1 MKRELNQEYDTIGLA
16 SMQLECVVG
25 IHPHERITPQA
36 LHVALELHFERR
48 PNAFGTS
55 LTDSVDYSVV
65 AGEVA
70 FILQV
75 GKFRLLET
83 AAEALCHHLLSPAP
97 PDRPSRRPA
106 AVSIR
111 IQKPLALNG
120 AAEPWVGI
128 TRHADEVA
136 YGKEVNHFGEV
147 DILHENDDCGIY
159 LLRIPPGAKIPA
171 HYHVEMDEGE
181 LVVSDGLMLQNE
193 PVLPGIA
200 HIWPKNFVHE
210 YENPTDV
217 ERSILCVNAPKFI
230 PSDERLVESQVL
242 NRSGLQSPVPHA
254 KRFYGFETD

>member
-1 MKRELNQEYDTIGLA
+1 MNRELNQEYDTIGLA

-25 IHPHERITPQA
+25 IHAHERMAPQP
-36 LHVALELHFERR
+36 LHVALELHFDRR

-55 LTDSVDYSVV
+55 LADSVDYSVV

-70 FILQV
+70 FVLQV

-83 AAEALCHHLLSPAP
+83 AAEALCHQLLAPAP

-106 AVSIR
+106 AVSLR
-111 IQKPLALNG
+111 LQKPLALNG
-120 AAEPWVGI
+120 AAEPWIGI
-128 TRHADEVA
+128 TRNAEEMA

-147 DILHENDDCGIY
+147 DIVHENDDCGIY

-171 HYHVEMDEGE
+171 HYHAEMHEGE
-181 LVVSDGLMLQNE
+181 LVVSNGLMLQNE
-193 PVLPGIA
+193 PVLAGIA
-200 HIWPKNFVHE
+200 HVWPKHFVHE

-217 ERSILCVNAPKFI
+217 ERSILCVNSPKFI
-230 PSDERLVESQVL
+230 PSDERLVEPEVL

-254 KRFYGFETD
+254 QRFYGLETE